1 MKYDN
6 IEPQKMTLGGLF
18 DEKEK
23 QFCIP
28 AYQRPYEWK
37 EKQIE
42 NLLNNLINA
51 YENQRNDI
59 YMVGTLQFSQTD
71 KNCWEIIDG
80 HQRITTFYLIL
91 DCLGETPKIKYHN
104 EINNSDSIDSL
115 IEQDALYKENYD
127 YIKKFLDDQK
137 NTDKNDLLEFL
148 KNNVVF
154 ISIIIKSSSSITD
167 TLQIFDALNTTGLSL
182 DIKDIFKIKFY
193 DYLKDSSSQSTDKSE
208 FFKKINA
215 AYESVCKPIENETMY
230 NLSEE
235 DLLDTCRFYI
245 ISKTKIGFYA
255 RAMKDSN
262 NAFFETHFKK
272 DNQSQEF
279 KFTLDKFCKIADC
292 INQTQKLLYERDK
305 EQKEKFEIIKCCSR
319 ELIRESG
326 YGKLKNLYYY
336 LIFIQ
341 SENAFD
347 HKVSEEML
355 QNADEIMNCV
365 WKYCS
370 VYRIIYAKVINDV
383 FNTIGNTVFKND
395 IKHIK
400 SAAGNLLQSID
411 EKNKDYNAFK
421 KLFAENGN
429 VYDCNKPH
437 LFLQLSYIDDTSKS
451 SSVYNVYK
459 IKKDLFYREK
469 WNLNIEHI
477 LSRSLHGDEE
487 YVNSI
492 GNLMYLTDRTNKS
505 LGEKTKEI
513 ARKEIAKDS
522 KYQDDFKSK
531 TKKYEDDR
539 KNLLCVE
546 AFLHCAE
553 KFLHERHCVDFD
565 SADFNPVDFIGNRN
579 NKKIGFLKTLYG
591 LQSEQ

>member
-6 IEPQKMTLGGLF
+6 IEPQKMTLGELF

-115 IEQDALYKENYD
+115 IEQDALYKENYN

-137 NTDKNDLLEFL
+137 STDKNDLLEFL

-154 ISIIIKSSSSITD
+154 ISIIIKKDGEKSISITD

-193 DYLKDSSSQSTDKSE
+193 DYSIDSLSQSTDKTE
-208 FFKKINA
+208 FFNKINE
-215 AYESVCKPIENETMY
+215 AYKAVCKPIENESDEKIY
-230 NLSEE
+230 DLSED

-245 ISKTKIGFYA
+245 ISKTKTGFYA
-255 RAMKDSN
+255 RVMKDSN
-262 NAFFETHFKK
+262 NAFFETYFKK
-272 DNQSQEF
+272 DKQSQEF
-279 KFTLDKFCKIADC
+279 KFTLDTFCKIADC
-292 INQTQKLLYERDK
+292 INQTQNLLHDRDAQPK
-305 EQKEKFEIIKCCSR
+305 NKSEIIKCCSR
-319 ELIRESG
+319 ELTRESG

-341 SENAFD
+341 SEKTAD

-355 QNADEIMNCV
+355 QNADEIMTCV

-370 VYRIIYAKVINDV
+370 VYRIICAKVINDV
-383 FNTIGNTVFKND
+383 FNKIGDIVFANDKNMD
-395 IKHIK
+395 NIK

-411 EKNKDYNAFK
+411 EKSRDYSAFK
-421 KLFAENGN
+421 ELFTEKGN
-429 VYDCNKPH
+429 VYGCNKPH
-437 LFLQLSYIDDTSKS
+437 LFLQLSYIDDIDCTDNNSELYS
-451 SSVYNVYK
+451 VYK

-477 LSRSLHGDEE
+477 LSRSLHDEE

-513 ARKEIAKDS
+513 ARKEVTIEDKYKKDFES
-522 KYQDDFKSK
+522 KIE
-531 TKKYEDDR
+531 KYEKDE
-539 KNLLCVE
+539 NLVCVKT
-546 AFLHCAE
+546 FLQ
-553 KFLHERHCVDFD
+553 KYRD
-565 SADFNPVDFIGNRN
+565 VDFISKRN
-579 NKKIGFLKTLYG
+579 EEKIEFLKDLYNDKKAG
-591 LQSEQ
+591 DN